1 MATTANPSGT
11 GADTQKQAE
20 DAGSVLWISG
30 LFIFI
35 GILAFAFL
43 IALVNDNEEFRAAID
58 PQPVVEGEVAAEDAA
73 TAPTDLSELEAENA
87 ELVGALN
94 ALNNRLESLEETLD
108 PEDTTP
114 DVDLGNV
121 FLTFLEEFGIFYPLV
136 FVGIGFYCIRMGI
149 KLYRRNLVTA
159 LWARQLMIWL
169 IVASIAGI
177 IFGIQ
182 SAGDAAGGLIVSV
195 LPWVFLLGLV
205 VFVMNWLGSNEHL
218 FYGAETISSREAR
231 TAWNLLI
238 PTLVILVV
246 VALQPLEQTFISS
259 LTDRVTAGTQEPQFV
274 GVDNYTELLGVRL
287 DTYPCE
293 NDPSVSD
300 CGDADNLQTPRRYFI
315 DTVENYREWRY
326 EPLAEFG
333 ILGTDYVI
341 SARDVTFLE
350 SIYNTLFFTVI
361 SVSLELMLGLFIAMV
376 VNSKFPGR
384 GLMRT
389 AMLIPWAIPTV
400 ISARLWEVMLRPD
413 NSGVV
418 NVLLENVG
426 LIDSPISWLT
436 QPSTQVWS
444 MVLVDVWKTT
454 PFMALL
460 LLAGLQ
466 VIPSDVYEA
475 ADVDGASKPRQFLSI
490 TLPLLRPTIA
500 VALVFRTL
508 DAVRVFDVF
517 EVLLRGSTKFSMAT
531 YNYNQLVEARQ
542 FGYASAVGV
551 IIFVIILL
559 FTVAYVRVLGVDT
572 E

>member
-20 DAGSVLWISG
+20 EAGSVLWISG

-35 GILAFAFL
+35 GILAFAFFV
-43 IALVNDNEEFRAAID
+43 ALVNGNEEFQSAVNPAPIVTEVD
-58 PQPVVEGEVAAEDAA
+58 EGEGTAE
-73 TAPTDLSELEAENA
+73 TDLSELEGEDA

-182 SAGDAAGGLIVSV
+182 SAGNAAGGLIVSV

-205 VFVMNWLGSNEHL
+205 VFVMNWLGNNEHL
-218 FYGAETISSREAR
+218 FFGAETISSREAR

-259 LTDRVTAGTQEPQFV
+259 LTDRVTAGTQEPEFI
-274 GVDNYTELLGVRL
+274 GIDNYTELLGVRL

-293 NDPSVSD
+293 NDPSARD
-300 CGDADNLQTPRRYFI
+300 CGSADDLQTPRRYFI

-326 EPLAEFG
+326 EPLTEFG

-361 SVSLELMLGLFIAMV
+361 SVSLELFLGLFIAMV

-400 ISARLWEVMLRPD
+400 VSARLWEVMLRPD

-418 NVLLENVG
+418 NVLLDNVG

-436 QPSTQVWS
+436 EPSTQVWS

-466 VIPSDVYEA
+466 VISSDVYEA
-475 ADVDGASKPRQFLSI
+475 ADVDGASKPRQFFSI

-559 FTVAYVRVLGVDT
+559 FTVAYVRILGVDT